1 MIKIYYGRAHG
12 SSSEIEVL
20 IIDRITSYY
29 LAIINKS
36 EVTTYK
42 QGYFIMMIT
51 ITDAEAST
59 ITTNVN
65 IVKSKK

>member
-1 MIKIYYGRAHG
+1 MIQIYDGRAH
-12 SSSEIEVL
+12 SSGSEIEVL
-20 IIDRITSYY
+20 IIDYITSKY

-42 QGYFIMMIT
+42 HGYFIMMIT
-51 ITDAEAST
+51 ITAAEAST

-65 IVKSKK
+65 IVNSKK